1 MNQTDILTYLQKQ
14 YPNNEVKLIGSGWS
28 SDAFEVGDKII
39 RIPKTDVKPYEKE
52 IAVLEFLQNKLPV
65 QIPHPHLVK
74 GRYPYAEHKKINGE
88 SWNIETYNKLSATD
102 KNLFAKDIAHFFAVL
117 HAIPATEILK
127 AIPKKMIAGYTLQ
140 PVTKFHDY
148 LKPYF
153 SVQEIDTV
161 YNWASK
167 IEQISKNP
175 VLIHNDF
182 WKANVLVDKKH
193 RLTGVFDWANACLSN
208 PEWDFKAL
216 YSPNYFPLLDKIL
229 DFYQQETGRKI
240 SKKQIAKEKLADCL
254 FNVQYFG
261 ENPKLQIT
269 MSNQWKETL
278 MAVKKALAAI
288 QSENLN
294 LNKQNIKKIER

>member
-1 MNQTDILTYLQKQ
+1 MKQNYILAYLQKQ
-14 YPNNEVKLIGSGWS
+14 YPNVKVKLIGSGWS
-28 SDAFEVGDKII
+28 SDAFEAGDKII

-52 IAVLEFLQNKLPV
+52 IAILDFLQNKLPV

-74 GRYPYAEHKKINGE
+74 GQHPYAEHTKINGE
-88 SWNIETYNKLSATD
+88 SWNMETYNKLSATG

-117 HAIPATEILK
+117 HAIPVADILK
-127 AIPKKMIAGYTLQ
+127 VIPKKMVAGYKLQ
-140 PVTKFHDY
+140 PVTKFHNY

-161 YNWASK
+161 YKWASK

-182 WKANVLVDKKH
+182 WEANVLVDKKH
-193 RLTGVFDWANACLSN
+193 RLKGIFDWANACLSN

-216 YSPNYFPLLDKIL
+216 YYPDYFPLLDKIL
-229 DFYQQETGRKI
+229 DFYKQETGRKI
-240 SKKQIAKEKLADCL
+240 SKEQIEKEKLADCL

-261 ENPKLQIT
+261 ENPKLQIS
-269 MSNQWKETL
+269 MSKQWQETL
-278 MAVKKALAAI
+278 TAVKKALVAI
-288 QSENLN
+288 QTENLN
-294 LNKQNIKKIER
+294 LNKRNIKKLER